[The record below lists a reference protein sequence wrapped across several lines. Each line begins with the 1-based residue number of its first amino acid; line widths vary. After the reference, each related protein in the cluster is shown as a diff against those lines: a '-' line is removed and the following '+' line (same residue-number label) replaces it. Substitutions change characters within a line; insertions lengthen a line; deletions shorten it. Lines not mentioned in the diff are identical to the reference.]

1 MTLLAFRAL
10 GVLAAVVVV
19 LHATPA
25 GAQLHAVPLVSGLDR
40 PVGLVGYP
48 GRPDTLLVLEQAGR
62 VRVVRNG
69 AIDPVDFIDLRN
81 EIASGGEQGLLG
93 FAFAPDHAATGRVFV
108 SFTNRSGDSVISRFV
123 RVPGDALRLDPGS
136 RFDLR
141 WPDGRR
147 SIEQPFSN
155 HNGGHIAFGPDGY
168 LYIGFGDGGSG
179 NDPMHRAQNPLS
191 LLGKMLRLDVG
202 VPDGHDTGYRV
213 PPDNPFVARAGVLG
227 EIWAFGLRNP
237 WRWSFDDP
245 RLGGTGA
252 MVIADVGQGAWEE
265 VNYEPA
271 GAGGRNYGW
280 RNREGAHDNVTT
292 LPPFPQPLVD
302 PVFEY
307 ARNAGRSITGGFVY
321 RGTALG
327 TAAVGRYFFADFV
340 TSRVWSLA
348 LTVDPVSRQA
358 TAGNLVDHTA
368 ALGAA
373 ASSVTSF
380 GVDAAGELYLVSYG
394 GSVHRLASTDPPAD
408 PPVIPPVDPPGQTP
422 QRPRTGPPVGTARP
436 R

>member
-1 MTLLAFRAL
+1 MTSLAYRTV
-10 GVLAAVVVV
+10 GVLAAAAAL
-19 LHATPA
+19 LHAVPV
-25 GAQLHAVPLVSGLDR
+25 GAQLHAVPLVAGLDR
-40 PVGLVGYP
+40 PVGLVAYP
-48 GRPDTLLVLEQAGR
+48 GRPDTFLVLEQAGR
-62 VRVVRNG
+62 VRLVRNG
-69 AIDPVDFIDLRN
+69 AIDPVDFIDLRH

-108 SFTNRSGDSVISRFV
+108 CFTNRSGDSVIARFV
-123 RVPGDALRLDPGS
+123 RVPGDTLRLDPGS

-179 NDPMHRAQNPLS
+179 NDPMHLAQNPLS
-191 LLGKMLRLDVG
+191 LLGKMLRLDVS
-202 VPDGHDTGYRV
+202 VPDGHASGYRV
-213 PPDNPFVARAGVLG
+213 PVDNPFVSRQGVLG

-245 RLGGTGA
+245 HLGGTGA

-327 TAAVGRYFFADFV
+327 AAAVGRYFFADFV

-358 TAGNLVDHTA
+358 TAGSLVDHTA

-380 GVDAAGELYLVSYG
+380 GVDATGEIYLVSYG
-394 GSVHRLASTDPPAD
+394 GTVHRIASTDPPAG
-408 PPVIPPVDPPGQTP
+408 PPVVPPVEPPGQTP
-422 QRPRTGPPVGTARP
+422 RRPRTGPPVGTARP